1 MELPHAEMLYRE
13 LRAQGFGL
21 LTVTLDP
28 AVDVIKMV
36 EYNGITHP
44 IVSDTKDPATGNV
57 YKKYRAYDGKHYLIR
72 GDGTIVAT
80 FSKLG
85 ISLPVLRKELAKH
98 GIGPGTSAAPA
109 KATPATPA
117 PAPAATSSAAPVTW
131 KLSAAPVAAA
141 PGATLPVA
149 LTATIAP
156 GWRIYAMQQSGTGPV
171 PLEIR
176 LGAGPFR
183 LARAV
188 TFSAPEVKFDL
199 NFGADVSLHQERAE
213 FVLPVT
219 VAAGTKAGRPSIIVE
234 ARYQAC
240 NATICLPPQTDT
252 VRLPITI
259 K

>member
-1 MELPHAEMLYRE
+1 MFYRE
-13 LRAQGFGL
+13 LRPQGFGL
-21 LTVTLDP
+21 LTVTQDP

-44 IVSDTKDPATGNV
+44 IVSDSKVPATESV
-57 YKKYRAYDGKHYLIR
+57 YAKYHAYDGKHYLIR
-72 GDGTIVAT
+72 SDGTIVAT

-98 GIGPGTSAAPA
+98 GIGPSTSAAPP
-109 KATPATPA
+109 KVTPA
-117 PAPAATSSAAPVTW
+117 PGAVSRAEPVTW
-131 KLSAAPVAAA
+131 KLSAAPAAPA
-141 PGATLPVA
+141 PGATLSVA
-149 LTATIAP
+149 LAATIAP
-156 GWRIYAMQQSGTGPV
+156 GWRIYAMNQGGGGPT

-188 TFSAPEVKFDL
+188 TFSPPEVKFDP

-219 VAAGTKAGRPSIIVE
+219 VAAGTKAGRQSIVVE